1 MRHLQILAAFFT
13 ASLQE
18 EFAHRANF
26 AISLLNS
33 LLALAG
39 GVLGIVVVFGQI
51 ETIRGWTL
59 PATLAL
65 LAVYL
70 LLDALR
76 ALCFGP
82 SLNRLGGLGG
92 DLWTGRFD
100 FVLLRPLSPQFTVS
114 CQTWRP
120 LAALDLL
127 FALAV
132 LLIALRQLG
141 QQMSATQLVTFAS
154 ALLISGTILYSLL
167 LLLTSL
173 TFWSNG
179 FLFSWLFDGLFQL
192 ARYPVGFY
200 PTWLRLALT
209 WVLPVGLMTTLPAGR
224 LTDTAVNVPLLPAAL
239 MAAGLFV
246 GASRLFQRGLRRY
259 ESASS

>member
-1 MRHLQILAAFFT
+1 MRHIRILAAFFT

-18 EFAHRANF
+18 ELAYRANF

-114 CQTWRP
+114 CQVWRP

-127 FALAV
+127 VAFAV
-132 LLIALRQLG
+132 LGVALRQLSG
-141 QQMSATQLVTFAS
+141 QMRVGQALAFVA
-154 ALLISGTILYSLL
+154 ALLVSVTLLYSLL

-179 FLFSWLFDGLFQL
+179 FLFNWLFNGLFQL

-200 PTWLRLALT
+200 PAWLRLALT

-224 LTDTAVNVPLLPAAL
+224 LTNTTVNVPLLPAAL
-239 MAAGLFV
+239 IAVGLFA
-246 GASRLFQRGLRRY
+246 GASWLFRRGLRRY